1 MKKLVLAM
9 FALASAA
16 SFAADVPASC
26 QEYFKTAEETF
37 KKEGNDVE
45 AALKVVKDQVAAV
58 GEKEQDAFCKAATE
72 ALKTPVSDAKED
84 AEDAKEE
91 AEEAKEEA
99 KEAKEEA
106 KEAKEEAKEEAKADA
121 KAAAPAASA
130 SATPAAKK

>member
-37 KKEGNDVE
+37 KKEGNDVA
-45 AALKVVKDQVAAV
+45 AALKVVKDQVATVA
-58 GEKEQDAFCKAATE
+58 EKEQDAFCKAANE
-72 ALKTPVSDAKED
+72 ALKTPVSEAKED
-84 AEDAKEE
+84 AEDAKEA
-91 AEEAKEEA
+91 AEDA
-99 KEAKEEA
+99 KEAA
-106 KEAKEEAKEEAKADA
+106 ADA
-121 KAAAPAASA
+121 AAAASATA